1 MNANMTAAEIAEYR
15 QGYIRDLQA
24 AAPTGRPTLN
34 QIRRCIDGIGR
45 PHVATV
51 PNGYAVISL
60 LSEHDPKQACDM
72 AMAYLYK
79 VDAGERERLSGHI
92 KETREYAAR
101 CAAEVARLKAG
112 GELGALDEFQGG
124 REDAIE
130 RAQRASFQAWKDM
143 ALRLIE
149 SYLAAQERAAWA
161 ATGEGGEGRGASYA
175 TMGAVD
181 VAAKQ

>member
-1 MNANMTAAEIAEYR
+1 MNASMTLAELAEYR

-60 LSEHDPKQACDM
+60 LSEHDPRQAFDM
-72 AMAYLYK
+72 ALTYIYK
-79 VDAGERERLSGHI
+79 VDAEERDRLSGHI

-101 CAAEVARLKAG
+101 CASEVARLKDG
-112 GELGALDEFQGG
+112 GELGALDEWQGG
-124 REDAIE
+124 RDGAIE
-130 RAQRASFQAWKDM
+130 RAAASERQAWKDM

-149 SYLAAQERAAWA
+149 SYLAGRERAAWV
-161 ATGEGGEGRGASYA
+161 ATGEGGEDRGASYA
-175 TMGAVD
+175 TMGAMD
-181 VAAKQ
+181 VSAK

>member
-1 MNANMTAAEIAEYR
+1 MNANTTTAELAEYR

-60 LSEHDPKQACDM
+60 LSEHDPRQACDM

-79 VDAGERERLSGHI
+79 VDAGERERLSGHL
-92 KETREYAAR
+92 KETRAYTAR
-101 CAAEVARLKAG
+101 CTAEVARLKSG

-124 REDAIE
+124 REDAID
-130 RAQRASFQAWKDM
+130 RARRAADQSWKDM
-143 ALRLIE
+143 TLRLIE
-149 SYLAAQERAAWA
+149 SYIAGQARDAWTAA
-161 ATGEGGEGRGASYA
+161 GDGGEDRGVSYA
-175 TMGAVD
+175 TMGAMD
-181 VAAKQ
+181 VSK